1 MAKKQERKMTLVG
14 ALLDLLSD
22 NDYHTI
28 SEIADH
34 LNRSNAIVAGV
45 VHTVREK
52 FLNGKVDEYVHS
64 TTRGY
69 TINPKPE
76 DLAGEA
82 RHRWKMGTSIVIN
95 GTPIYK
101 QLRQISGGSR
111 FNTLSI
117 EYKPKLITMNR
128 LMK

>member
-1 MAKKQERKMTLVG
+1 MTKKQERKQTLVG

-28 SEIADH
+28 QEVSDH
-34 LNRSNAIVAGV
+34 LNCSNAIATSV
-45 VHTVREK
+45 VHVARKK
-52 FLNGKVDEYVHS
+52 FLDGTVDEYVHS
-64 TTRGY
+64 TKRGY

-82 RHRWKMGTSIVIN
+82 RRRWKMGTSVVIN

-101 QLRQISGGSR
+101 QLKQLSGSGR

-117 EYKPKLITMNR
+117 DYKPKLIEMKR
-128 LMK
+128 LIG